1 MIKLLRH
8 IFFEDFPLKLFSLGL
23 ALLVWVTVSFAI
35 AQKEA
40 LPGPTHNGSSEVRTS
55 FNLPVRVVSAAADA
69 RNLKVSPNRVE
80 VTVRGEP
87 RIVQGLQA
95 TDIRALVDVTGIDAA
110 HAARMPIDTSLPA
123 GITLVSVVPK
133 EVQVLLPSTPPIR

>member
-8 IFFEDFPLKLFSLGL
+8 ILFDDFPLKVFSLGL

-40 LPGPTHNGSSEVRTS
+40 LPGPAHNGSSEVRTS

-69 RNLKVSPNRVE
+69 RNFKVSPNRVE

-95 TDIRALVDVTGIDAA
+95 TDIRALVDVTGIDAT
-110 HAARMPIDTSLPA
+110 HAAHTPVDVSVPT
-123 GITLVSVVPK
+123 GITLVSVLPK
-133 EVQVLLPSTPPIR
+133 DVQVILPSTSPVR